1 MAGQLEGF
9 NLRRRAVR
17 DNSETDSRSADTQ
30 LTESYRLAL
39 STKMARGLILL
50 CFLALMIAPFAMGL
64 RGGLWSAGVCRS
76 VDFQARRA
84 CHRSFGPGHK

>member
-17 DNSETDSRSADTQ
+17 DSSETDSRPADTQ
-30 LTESYRLAL
+30 LTEAYRLAL

-50 CFLALMIAPFAMGL
+50 CFLALVIAPFAMGL

-76 VDFQARRA
+76 ADFQARGTYR
-84 CHRSFGPGHK
+84 RSFGPSHK